1 MDRVKGEEGKER
13 GVGLALDERGGV
25 MREAKREGLPLRP
38 IRHLWVSEGRKESS
52 RWAAPVVSADVAVET
67 VVFREGALAAKMPL
81 PCKEGS
87 VATLFERL
95 GQTGV
100 FMRKLPD
107 IFGGKDLIVALP
119 IQPGSGSNP
128 VSDAVASGVFPGH
141 DAGAG
146 GRADLTGS
154 VAMSEADT
162 LSCNTV
168 NVRRLVVYAALDR
181 EIPDSQVIGEDKED
195 IGCSCKRLGPC
206 EEEKEIRAEHD
217 DG

>member
-1 MDRVKGEEGKER
+1 MG
-13 GVGLALDERGGV
+13 
-25 MREAKREGLPLRP
+25 EAKREGLALRS

-52 RWAAPVVSADVAVET
+52 RWAAPVVPADVVVET
-67 VVFREGALAAKMPL
+67 VVFRERSLAAKMPL
-81 PCKEGS
+81 SCEEGS

-100 FMRKLPD
+100 FMGKLPG
-107 IFGGKDLIVALP
+107 IFGGKDLIVTLP
-119 IQPGSGSNP
+119 IQPSSGSNP
-128 VSDAVASGVFPGH
+128 VRDAVTSGVFPSH

-162 LSCNTV
+162 LSCDTV

-181 EIPDSQVIGEDKED
+181 EIPDSEVIGEDK
-195 IGCSCKRLGPC
+195 
-206 EEEKEIRAEHD
+206 
-217 DG
+217 